1 MKFLIIYENVPETTD
16 LFVVE
21 TSDSEEIKDLRV
33 IHGHYINA
41 EENEEILDTCTRW
54 YYKLYGET
62 TWADKEE
69 YSKYG
74 VQDNEVGKYFKNK
87 IDSKEMISV
96 KSLDIDYVVVTG
108 FIC

>member
-1 MKFLIIYENVPETTD
+1 MKILIIYENVPETTD

-21 TSDSEEIKDLRV
+21 TSDSEETKDLRG

-41 EENEEILDTCTRW
+41 EENEEILDNCTRW

>member
-1 MKFLIIYENVPETTD
+1 MKILIIYENIPETTD
-16 LFVVE
+16 LFVLE
-21 TSDSEEIKDLRV
+21 TSDSEEIKNLGI

-41 EENEEILDTCTRW
+41 EENEEILDNCTQW

-87 IDSKEMISV
+87 IDYQDILDV

>member
-21 TSDSEEIKDLRV
+21 TSDSEEIKDLRGG
-33 IHGHYINA
+33 HGHYINA
-41 EENEEILDTCTRW
+41 EENEEILDNCTRW